1 MSVTRSCRR
10 VSVGIIGSGF
20 AGIAAAIALTR
31 AGFGDDLVI
40 LEKADDIGGVW
51 RDNTYP
57 GATCDIPSVLYCFS
71 FAPNPAWRSRYAA
84 RADIH
89 AYLKQTAVA
98 YGIDRRIRL
107 GTEATAA
114 EFDPV
119 DGRWRICCGG
129 SEARGEV
136 VEVDVLIAAVGQ
148 LSRPVVPVLP
158 GAETFGGGSFH
169 SARWDHGCG
178 LAGKRVAVIGTGASA
193 AQFIPKIQPIAEHL
207 TIFQRSAP
215 YVLPKLDRRYR
226 GSAPRRLLSLTH
238 AASRI
243 GYAALFELLTLGLIT
258 DAGIPIKAMTK
269 MAEHH
274 LRRQV
279 ADPTLRAALTPDYRM
294 GCKRV
299 LLSDDY
305 YPAVASSNVRLVTE
319 PITEIIPGGIRAA
332 DGVTHPVDVIIYG
345 TGFAATE
352 FLAPLNITGLGGLR
366 LAAAWAVGAGG
377 HLGMTV
383 PGFPSMFM
391 MYGPNTN
398 LGAGSIVSMIE
409 PQARYIAQAVR
420 LLGTTGAAYLDIR
433 PEAAGRFEDEMRRRL
448 ALSTWTR
455 CRNWYRDPAGRVATN
470 WPGTVA
476 EYARRTRTLSPGDY
490 HLAAPAVTGNRTAE
504 ETVPVRRRI

>member
-1 MSVTRSCRR
+1 MPLTRSARR
-10 VSVGIIGSGF
+10 VPVCIIGSGF

-31 AGFGDDLVI
+31 AGSGDDLVI

-71 FAPNPAWRSRYAA
+71 FAPNPAWPSRYAE

-89 AYLKQTAVA
+89 AYLKRTAAA
-98 YGIDRRIRL
+98 YGIDRRVRL
-107 GTEATAA
+107 RTEATAA
-114 EFDPV
+114 EFDPA
-119 DGRWRICCGG
+119 DGRWRIRCTG
-129 SEARGEV
+129 GEV
-136 VEVDVLIAAVGQ
+136 IEADVLIAAVGQ

-158 GAETFGGGSFH
+158 GADTFSGRAFH
-169 SARWDHGCG
+169 SARWDHGCD
-178 LAGKRVAVIGTGASA
+178 LAGKRIAVIGTGASA
-193 AQFIPKIQPIAEHL
+193 VQFIPKIQPIAEHL

-226 GSAPRRLLSLTH
+226 GGAPRRVLSLSH
-238 AASRI
+238 AAGRT

-258 DAGIPIKAMTK
+258 DAGIPIRAMTTL
-269 MAEHH
+269 ARHH
-274 LRRQV
+274 LRGQV
-279 ADPTLRAALTPDYRM
+279 ADPALRAALTPGYRM

-305 YPAVASSNVRLVTE
+305 YPAVVSSNVRLVTE
-319 PITEIIPGGIRAA
+319 PVTGITPAGPRAA
-332 DGVTHPVDVIIYG
+332 DGGSHPADVIIYG

-352 FLAPLNITGLGGLR
+352 FLAPLSITGLGGRR
-366 LAAAWAVGAGG
+366 LTDAWAAGARG

-409 PQARYIAQAVR
+409 PQARYIAQAVQ
-420 LLGTTGAAYLDIR
+420 LLATSGAAYLDIR
-433 PEAAGRFEDEMRRRL
+433 AEAADRFEDEMRRRL
-448 ALSTWTR
+448 ARSTWSR
-455 CRNWYRDPAGRVATN
+455 CRSWYRDPAGRVATN

-476 EYARRTRTLSPGDY
+476 EYARRTRTLSPGDFQ
-490 HLAAPAVTGNRTAE
+490 LAAAAVAGDRLAG
-504 ETVPVRRRI
+504 ETRPVTRRGT

>member
-1 MSVTRSCRR
+1 MSLTRSCRR

-31 AGFGDDLVI
+31 AGFGDDLLI

-71 FAPNPAWRSRYAA
+71 FAPNPAWRSRYAV
-84 RADIH
+84 RGDIH
-89 AYLKQTAVA
+89 GYLKRTAAA

-107 GTEATAA
+107 GTEVTAA
-114 EFDPV
+114 EFDPA
-119 DGRWRICCGG
+119 DGRWLICCAG
-129 SEARGEV
+129 GEV
-136 VEVDVLIAAVGQ
+136 VEADVLIAAVGQ
-148 LSRPVVPVLP
+148 LSRPVMPDLP
-158 GAETFGGGSFH
+158 GAETFSGRSFH

-193 AQFIPKIQPIAEHL
+193 AQFIPRIQPVAEHL

-215 YVLPKLDRRYR
+215 YVLPKLDRGYR
-226 GSAPRRLLSLTH
+226 GSAPRRLLSLSH
-238 AASRI
+238 AASRM

-258 DAGIPIKAMTK
+258 DAGIPIKAMTQL
-269 MAEHH
+269 ARHH

-279 ADPTLRAALTPDYRM
+279 ADPALRAALTPDYRM

-319 PITEIIPGGIRAA
+319 PVTGITPAGLRAA

-352 FLAPLNITGLGGLR
+352 FLAPLSITGLGGQR
-366 LAAAWAVGAGG
+366 LADTWATGARG

-398 LGAGSIVSMIE
+398 LGAGSIVSMIQ

-420 LLGTTGAAYLDIR
+420 LLGRTGAAYLDVR
-433 PEAAGRFEDEMRRRL
+433 SEAADRFEDEMRRRL
-448 ALSTWTR
+448 ARSTWSG
-455 CRNWYRDPAGRVATN
+455 CRSWYRDPAGRVATN

-476 EYARRTRTLSPGDY
+476 EYARRTRTLSPGDFQ
-490 HLAAPAVTGNRTAE
+490 LAGPAGAGNRTAG
-504 ETVPVRRRI
+504 ETVPVRRGI